1 MGEHINDLTGI
12 AVVTAVAV
20 VLGLLFV
27 RLRQPPIV
35 GYILAGLVLG
45 PTGMGLVRQT
55 EEIRLLAELGV
66 IMLLF
71 LVGMEISLRAFV
83 LVLRPAVLTAAAQIA
98 ISLAITLG
106 FAALLGWS
114 TKQAV
119 LLAFIV
125 AVSST
130 AVAMSM
136 LDDVGELRSET
147 GRITIGVLVAQD
159 IAIVPM
165 LILVAAF
172 SDQTVG
178 LADVGWK
185 MALAVG
191 ILLLLIALLARRG
204 KIALPFS
211 RAIQGKVDL
220 VAMASVALCFGAA
233 AVSGL
238 LGLTAAFGAFIA
250 GLIVANST
258 LRTEAIQVTQPIQ
271 SVLMVVFFLSI
282 GLLIDLDYLV
292 SDIVTVILFL
302 LGVLIAKSVVNVAIL
317 HLVGEPWERAFPAGL
332 FMAQIGEFSFVLAT
346 VGFTNGLI
354 DGGGYKLAMAVIAM
368 SLLISPFWMAS
379 VRRFGSVA
387 RSGITDF
394 RAALAEV
401 YASEIHELERGARLF
416 RRAGRV
422 VSRRARATHLAWRR
436 SKARRFAAKQAQEPA
451 EAAEDGAPTAQA
463 AEKGEA
469 GEGCAPARPNEIKAK
484 RAGRAGKSKSAERT
498 SPAAPTQGNGP

>member
-1 MGEHINDLTGI
+1 MVEHVSDLTGI

-20 VLGLLFV
+20 LLGLLFV

-45 PTGMGLVRQT
+45 PTGMGLVRET
-55 EEIRLLAELGV
+55 DEIRLLAELGV

-71 LVGMEISLRAFV
+71 LIGMEISLRAFV
-83 LVLRPAVLTAAAQIA
+83 LVLKPAVITAAAQIA
-98 ISLAITLG
+98 ISLAITFG

-114 TKQAV
+114 AGQAL

-136 LDDVGELRSET
+136 LDDVGELRTET

-172 SDQTVG
+172 SDATVG
-178 LADVGWK
+178 LAEVGWK
-185 MALAVG
+185 VALAVG
-191 ILLLLIALLARRG
+191 ILLLLIRLLARAG

-211 RAIQGKVDL
+211 RAIQGRVDL
-220 VAMASVALCFGAA
+220 VALASVALCFGAA
-233 AVSGL
+233 AISGL

-258 LRTEAIQVTQPIQ
+258 LRAEAIEVTQPIQ

-282 GLLIDLDYLV
+282 GLLIDLDYVV
-292 SDIVTVILFL
+292 SDMLTVILFL
-302 LGVLIAKSVVNVAIL
+302 LGVLLAKSALNVAIL
-317 HLVGEPWERAFPAGL
+317 HFVGEPWERAFPAGL
-332 FMAQIGEFSFVLAT
+332 IMAQIGEFSFVLAT
-346 VGFTNGLI
+346 VGFANGLI
-354 DGGGYKLAMAVIAM
+354 DGAGYKLAMAVIAM
-368 SLLISPFWMAS
+368 SILISPFWMAS
-379 VRRFGSVA
+379 VRRFDAVA

-394 RAALAEV
+394 RAALTEV
-401 YASEIHELERGARLF
+401 YAGEIHELERGARMF
-416 RRAGRV
+416 RRVERLI
-422 VSRRARATHLAWRR
+422 SRRSRAMRLAWRR
-436 SKARRFAAKQAQEPA
+436 SRVKRIAAREP
-451 EAAEDGAPTAQA
+451 AQA
-463 AEKGEA
+463 AVMEPEV
-469 GEGCAPARPNEIKAK
+469 APGAKAK
-484 RAGRAGKSKSAERT
+484 WKTRPGSAKAAGQSAERPE
-498 SPAAPTQGNGP
+498 SGEGAPAIPPARGNGRYTH

>member
-1 MGEHINDLTGI
+1 LGEHINDLTGI

-20 VLGLLFV
+20 LLGLVFV

-45 PTGMGLVRQT
+45 PTGMGLVRET
-55 EEIRLLAELGV
+55 DEIRLLAELGV

-71 LVGMEISLRAFV
+71 LIGMEISLRAFV
-83 LVLRPAVLTAAAQIA
+83 LVLRPAVITAAAQIA
-98 ISLAITLG
+98 ISLAITLA

-147 GRITIGVLVAQD
+147 GRITIGVLIAQD

-178 LADVGWK
+178 LVDVGWK

-191 ILLLLIALLARRG
+191 ILLLLIRFFTRRS
-204 KIALPFS
+204 KIVLPFT
-211 RAIQGKVDL
+211 RAIEGRVDL
-220 VAMASVALCFGAA
+220 VAMASVALCFAA
-233 AVSGL
+233 AAISGL
-238 LGLTAAFGAFIA
+238 LGLTAAFGAFVA

-258 LRTEAIQVTQPIQ
+258 LRAEAIQVTHPIQ

-282 GLLIDLDYLV
+282 GLLIDLNYVV
-292 SDIVTVILFL
+292 SDIFTVILFL
-302 LGVLIAKSVVNVAIL
+302 LGVLIAKSVLNVAIL
-317 HLVGEPWERAFPAGL
+317 HLVGVPWERAFPAGL
-332 FMAQIGEFSFVLAT
+332 IMAQIGEFSFVLAS
-346 VGFTNGLI
+346 VGFANGLI
-354 DGGGYKLAMAVIAM
+354 DGSGYKLALAVIAM

-379 VRRFGSVA
+379 VRRFDAVA

-394 RAALAEV
+394 RAALTEV

-416 RRAGRV
+416 RRAGRM
-422 VSRRARATHLAWRR
+422 VSRRARAMRLAWLRD
-436 SKARRFAAKQAQEPA
+436 KARRTARTEPAHAAVMKLEAAPVAETERKTQTEIPEPAA
-451 EAAEDGAPTAQA
+451 EAAEPTDGTQ
-463 AEKGEA
+463 
-469 GEGCAPARPNEIKAK
+469 
-484 RAGRAGKSKSAERT
+484 SA
-498 SPAAPTQGNGP
+498 PAAPPAQGNGRFSS

>member
-20 VLGLLFV
+20 LLGLLFV
-27 RLRQPPIV
+27 RLRQPAIV

-45 PTGMGLVRQT
+45 PTGLGLVRQT

-71 LVGMEISLRAFV
+71 LIGMEISLRAFV
-83 LVLRPAVLTAAAQIA
+83 LVLKPAALTAAAQIA
-98 ISLAITLG
+98 ISLAITFG
-106 FAALLGWS
+106 FAALLGWNAG
-114 TKQAV
+114 QAL

-136 LDDVGELRSET
+136 LDDIGELRSET
-147 GRITIGVLVAQD
+147 GRITIGVLIAQD

-165 LILVAAF
+165 LILVNAF
-172 SDQTVG
+172 ADQTVG
-178 LADVGWK
+178 FVEIGWK

-191 ILLLLIALLARRG
+191 IMLLLIRFLTRRG
-204 KIALPFS
+204 KIVLPFT
-211 RAIQGKVDL
+211 RALHGKVDL
-220 VAMASVALCFGAA
+220 VAMASVALCFAAA

-258 LRTEAIQVTQPIQ
+258 LRAEAIQVTHPIQ

-282 GLLIDLDYLV
+282 GLLIDLDYVV
-292 SDIVTVILFL
+292 SDLFTVILFL
-302 LGVLIAKSVVNVAIL
+302 LGVLVAKSVFNVAIL

-332 FMAQIGEFSFVLAT
+332 IMAQIGEFSFVLAS
-346 VGFTNGLI
+346 VGFANGLI
-354 DGGGYKLAMAVIAM
+354 DGSGYKLALAVIAM

-379 VRRFGSVA
+379 VRRFDAVA

-401 YASEIHELERGARLF
+401 YAGEIQEFERGARLF
-416 RRAGRV
+416 RRAHRLTA
-422 VSRRARATHLAWRR
+422 RRARATRLAWLRRRARRNAAGAAQGATPDPSENPDAKAAEAGIGEASATQKTPR
-436 SKARRFAAKQAQEPA
+436 SKAAGGSDAAAS
-451 EAAEDGAPTAQA
+451 AAAD
-463 AEKGEA
+463 
-469 GEGCAPARPNEIKAK
+469 
-484 RAGRAGKSKSAERT
+484 ERST
-498 SPAAPTQGNGP
+498 S